1 MQDLITVAVVE
12 DNEYLRQALFQ
23 LINAS
28 NGFKCVGAW
37 ANAENLNLRVRCT
50 HPMVVLMDI
59 ELKSPINGIEATKL
73 LKTEFPEITV
83 VIQTVFED
91 DETVFQAIQAGAS
104 GYLLKKVPIEKLM
117 ESLAEAAKGHTPI
130 TPCIARKLLN
140 WLPKTLPMTQHLSA
154 VALTDR
160 QKEVLE
166 GIVAGKNSKTLAEEL
181 FISSD
186 TVRFHIKKIYEVLQ
200 VHSKYELIMMLKK

>member
-28 NGFKCVGAW
+28 DGFKCVGAW

-50 HPMVVLMDI
+50 HPKVILMDI

-73 LKTEFPEITV
+73 LKAEFPEIKV
-83 VIQTVFED
+83 VIQTISED
-91 DETVFQAIQAGAS
+91 DETVFQSIQAGAS
-104 GYLLKKVPIEKLM
+104 SYLLKKVPMEKLM

-130 TPCIARKLLN
+130 TPCIARKIID
-140 WLPKTLPMTQHLSA
+140 WLPKTLPMTQQLA
-154 VALTDR
+154 TIGLTDR
-160 QKEVLE
+160 QKEVVE
-166 GIVAGKNSKTLAEEL
+166 GIVAGKNCKTLADEL

-186 TVRFHIKKIYEVLQ
+186 TVRFHIKKIYEILQ
-200 VHSKYELIMMLKK
+200 VHSKYELIMMWKK

>member
-1 MQDLITVAVVE
+1 MHDLITVAVVE
-12 DNEYLRQALFQ
+12 ANEHLRQALFQ
-23 LINAS
+23 LINHS
-28 NGFKCVGAW
+28 DGFKCVGAW

-59 ELKSPINGIEATKL
+59 ELKSPINGIEATKR
-73 LKTEFPEITV
+73 LKTEFPEIKV
-83 VIQTVFED
+83 VIQTISED

-104 GYLLKKVPIEKLM
+104 GYLLKKVPIEKWI
-117 ESLAEAAKGHTPI
+117 ESLAEAANGHTPI
-130 TPCIARKLLN
+130 TPCIARKIIN
-140 WLPKTLPMTQHLSA
+140 WLPKTLPMTQQVAA

-160 QKEVLE
+160 QKEVLD
-166 GIVAGKNSKTLAEEL
+166 GIVAGKNCKTLADEL